1 MSLTN
6 YSLRRGLPALP
17 ILSKCYAASGNIT
30 TIRTHQESAL
40 QICTNRW
47 IAVKL
52 LAIAINTIDHPRNE
66 NP

>member
-1 MSLTN
+1 MQ
-6 YSLRRGLPALP
+6 
-17 ILSKCYAASGNIT
+17 INIPNSQQAY
-30 TIRTHQESAL
+30 IHQESAL
-40 QICTNRW
+40 QICTKRW